1 MSKGDQENKRI
12 NDETLKYPEDLHI
25 LADYQTCRGKIY
37 IITNW
42 ISVNPGDNA
51 TIVCFPDER

>member
-37 IITNW
+37 IITN
-42 ISVNPGDNA
+42 
-51 TIVCFPDER
+51 